1 MKIISE
7 KIKPINV
14 VRKNSIVDVTII
26 GILFSTFLIE
36 NRGEM
41 ASDTRKLAIKC
52 KNK

>member
-14 VRKNSIVDVTII
+14 VKKNSIVEVTII
-26 GILFSTFLIE
+26 GILFSTFFME
-36 NRGEM
+36 NSGAI
-41 ASDTRKLAIKC
+41 ASDTKKLAIKC